1 MQTTRDAI
9 AVSTPGRVCLFG
21 EHQDYLGLPVIPC
34 AISLRITMEA
44 GRRSDREVRIDLPD
58 IGSREEFSLA
68 GPLPYV
74 RERDYFRSAV
84 NILRREG
91 FTFARGLDCS
101 VRGTIPI
108 NAGTSSSS
116 ALVVTW
122 INLLAAMSD
131 QNASLSPEECARFA
145 HMAEVLE
152 FREPGGMMDHCAA
165 AYGGV
170 IAIDFKPEFAV
181 ESLDV
186 ELGAFVLGDSGEPKD
201 TRGILSRVKDRVL
214 DAVQLLRRKERG
226 FSLAG
231 APSGRLPRAGS
242 GLTPSQ
248 LELLDGTIRNRDITR
263 EARALLKKKP
273 LDGTVVWV
281 NSFRSIKP
289 SCGMSSASRHP
300 KSTRML
306 DAAAGAGAY
315 GGKING
321 SGGGGCMFAY
331 APVNPEAVAEAVAR
345 APGENPTSVSGRYGD
360 PEGAQR
366 TQRHESQSCHTR
378 RRRLLTNEKSRPCA
392 RGDGRRPSQ

>member
-1 MQTTRDAI
+1 MHTISDAI
-9 AVSTPGRVCLFG
+9 SVSSPGRVCLFG

-34 AISLRITMEA
+34 AISLRITIEA
-44 GRRSDREVRIDLPD
+44 ARRSDMEVRIDLPD

-91 FTFARGLDCS
+91 FTFSRGLDCS
-101 VRGTIPI
+101 VRGAIPI

-122 INLLAAMSD
+122 INLLAAVSD
-131 QNASLSPEECARFA
+131 QDAALSPEEIARFA

-181 ESLDV
+181 EPLDA

-201 TRGILSRVKDRVL
+201 TKGILRRVKDRVL
-214 DAVQLLRRKERG
+214 DAVQLLRRKDGG

-231 APSGRLPRAGS
+231 AAPGRFPRAGS

-248 LELLDGTIRNRDITR
+248 IQLLDGTIRNRDITR

-273 LDGTVVWV
+273 LDHLRLGELLSAHHAVLRDPLGIST
-281 NSFRSIKP
+281 IKIE
-289 SCGMSSASRHP
+289 
-300 KSTRML
+300 RML

-345 APGENPTSVSGRYGD
+345 AGGKPHIVRVDTGS
-360 PEGAQR
+360 R
-366 TQRHESQSCHTR
+366 TD
-378 RRRLLTNEKSRPCA
+378 
-392 RGDGRRPSQ
+392 RGHAAA

>member
-1 MQTTRDAI
+1 MQTTCADI

-34 AISLRITMEA
+34 AISLRISMEA
-44 GRRSDREVRIDLPD
+44 RRRNDMEIRIDLPD
-58 IGSREEFSLA
+58 IGSREEFSFA

-122 INLLAAMSD
+122 VNLLAAMSD
-131 QNASLSPEECARFA
+131 QNASLTPEECARFA
-145 HMAEVLE
+145 HRAEVLE
-152 FREPGGMMDHCAA
+152 FGEPGGMMDHCAA
-165 AYGGV
+165 AYGG
-170 IAIDFKPEFAV
+170 ISAIDFMPEFAV
-181 ESLDV
+181 EPLDV
-186 ELGAFVLGDSGEPKD
+186 ELGDFVLGDSGEPKN
-201 TRGILSRVKDRVL
+201 TKGVLASVKDRVL
-214 DAVQLLRRKERG
+214 DAVRLLRQKDHG
-226 FSLAG
+226 FSLAD
-231 APSGRLPRAGS
+231 ADSGSLPRAGS
-242 GLTPSQ
+242 GITPSQ

-273 LDGTVVWV
+273 LDHLRLGELLSGHQSVLRDVLG
-281 NSFRSIKP
+281 I
-289 SCGMSSASRHP
+289 
-300 KSTRML
+300 STPRIDRML

-331 APVNPEAVAEAVAR
+331 APVSPEAVAEAVAR
-345 APGENPTSVSGRYGD
+345 AGGKPHIVRVDTG
-360 PEGAQR
+360 
-366 TQRHESQSCHTR
+366 TR
-378 RRRLLTNEKSRPCA
+378 RERTGHA
-392 RGDGRRPSQ
+392 AA

>member
-84 NILRREG
+84 NILRRGG

-273 LDGTVVWV
+273 LDHRRLGELLSVHQTVLRDVLCI
-281 NSFRSIKP
+281 ST
-289 SCGMSSASRHP
+289 P
-300 KSTRML
+300 KIDGML

-321 SGGGGCMFAY
+321 SGGGGCMFSY

-345 APGENPTSVSGRYGD
+345 AGGKPRIIAGGTG
-360 PEGAQR
+360 
-366 TQRHESQSCHTR
+366 TR
-378 RRRLLTNEKSRPCA
+378 RDA
-392 RGDGRRPSQ
+392 GHAAA

>member
-1 MQTTRDAI
+1 MQTTRAAI
-9 AVSTPGRVCLFG
+9 SVSTPGRVCLFG

-44 GRRSDREVRIDLPD
+44 ARRSDMDIRIDLPD
-58 IGSREEFSLA
+58 IGSREEFSIG

-91 FTFARGLDCS
+91 FTFSRGLDCS

-122 INLLAAMSD
+122 INLLAGMSD
-131 QNASLSPEECARFA
+131 QNTLLSPEECARFA
-145 HMAEVLE
+145 HRAEVLE

-170 IAIDFKPEFAV
+170 TAIDFTPEFAV
-181 ESLDV
+181 ETLDV
-186 ELGAFVLGDSGEPKD
+186 ELGTFVLGDSGEPKD
-201 TRGILSRVKDRVL
+201 TKGVLSRVKDRVL
-214 DAVQLLRRKERG
+214 DAVQLLRRREDG
-226 FSLAG
+226 FSLAR
-231 APSGRLPRAGS
+231 AASGELPREGS
-242 GLTPSQ
+242 GLTSSQ

-263 EARALLKKKP
+263 ESRALLKKKP
-273 LDGTVVWV
+273 LDDRRLGELLSAHQTVLRDVLG
-281 NSFRSIKP
+281 I
-289 SCGMSSASRHP
+289 
-300 KSTRML
+300 STAKIDRML
-306 DAAAGAGAY
+306 DAAEEAGAY

-331 APVNPEAVAEAVAR
+331 APVNPEAVAEAVASAGGKPR
-345 APGENPTSVSGRYGD
+345 IVTVDTG
-360 PEGAQR
+360 
-366 TQRHESQSCHTR
+366 TR
-378 RRRLLTNEKSRPCA
+378 RDAGNA
-392 RGDGRRPSQ
+392 AA

>member
-1 MQTTRDAI
+1 MPTTRPRI
-9 AVSTPGRVCLFG
+9 SVSTPGRVCLFG

-44 GRRSDREVRIDLPD
+44 GWRSDMEIRIDLPD

-74 RERDYFRSAV
+74 RERDYFRGAV

-91 FTFARGLDCS
+91 FTFSRGLDCS

-131 QNASLSPEECARFA
+131 QNASLSPEQCARFA
-145 HMAEVLE
+145 HRAEVLE

-170 IAIDFKPEFAV
+170 TVIDFKPELTV

-186 ELGAFVLGDSGEPKD
+186 DPGVFVLGDSGEPKD
-201 TRGILSRVKDRVL
+201 TKGILSRVKDRVL
-214 DAVQLLRRKERG
+214 DAVQLLRRKDGR
-226 FSLAG
+226 FSLAR
-231 APSGRLPRAGS
+231 ATSGEVRRAGS

-273 LDGTVVWV
+273 LDHMRLGDLL
-281 NSFRSIKP
+281 
-289 SCGMSSASRHP
+289 SAHQAVLRDILGISTP
-300 KSTRML
+300 KIDRML
-306 DAAAGAGAY
+306 EAAAGAGAY

-331 APVNPEAVAEAVAR
+331 APANPEAVAEAVAR
-345 APGENPTSVSGRYGD
+345 AGGTPHIVKVDTG
-360 PEGAQR
+360 
-366 TQRHESQSCHTR
+366 TR
-378 RRRLLTNEKSRPCA
+378 REAGPA
-392 RGDGRRPSQ
+392 QA